1 MKKQILSEPVVS
13 YGTANLAFKRGFKDV
28 VGRLNGKSYYNHKQ
42 ELNGDV
48 TEVLKEYSQLR
59 KQFESKEEI
68 KQHKTKFSI
77 AAPTQSLLQ
86 KWLRDEHNIIV
97 ETQFDSVSFGYR
109 IFNPNLVSNH
119 FSDWKF
125 DRWNFE
131 QALEE
136 GLKEALN
143 LIK

>member
-1 MKKQILSEPVVS
+1 MKKELLQDPVVS
-13 YGTANLAFKRGFKDV
+13 YETANLAFKRGFKDV
-28 VGRLNGKSYYNHKQ
+28 IGLIKGKSYYNHKQ
-42 ELNGDV
+42 VLNGDV
-48 TEVLKEYSQLR
+48 TEELKEYSQLR

-68 KQHKTKFSI
+68 EQHKTKFSI

-86 KWLRDEHNIIV
+86 KWLRDEYNIIV
-97 ETQFDSVSFGYR
+97 EIQFDSVSFGYR
-109 IFNPNLVSNH
+109 IFNPNLASDH